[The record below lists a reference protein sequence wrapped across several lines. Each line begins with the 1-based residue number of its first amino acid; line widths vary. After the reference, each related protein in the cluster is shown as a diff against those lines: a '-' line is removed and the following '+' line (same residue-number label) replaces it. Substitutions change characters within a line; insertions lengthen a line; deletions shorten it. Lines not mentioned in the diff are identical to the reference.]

1 MKKEKRIFILGLVS
15 LVLVLG
21 MGPLSVQGNSV
32 ANIIYPS
39 GDMTGMED
47 AVNIQAAFDAVGSGT
62 VKLAKGVF
70 YLADSIVVSDFQ
82 GTLKGLGNGDTII
95 QVVAAVSPVFSF
107 NVGNHM
113 SLKIAKLTFNTES
126 TGVTAI
132 EIVGDSGPM
141 SGNLYIR
148 DCEFSNVE
156 VGIAT
161 YDHDSSRI
169 TITHNEFYDV
179 GQAIC
184 LMGPYDD
191 CDISISHNKIDVA
204 RHGVE
209 VYDVDESDVLIF
221 NNKMT
226 GIYDSE
232 DTFQTGSAIQ
242 VAQLSRFGAAGN
254 VAILLNEIQ
263 GYTRWEWGFDMVDVA
278 DYGPL
283 YTGQNG
289 NLKSVIAFNTIE
301 LDESLWGG
309 IGVIGGFSDSLIA
322 HNYVS
327 GSGCS
332 GIYVAFWSLWGL
344 ETQTGV
350 KIVLNDVTD
359 FIAVPVPGWIDPT
372 APIWLGP
379 GVYDS
384 LVVAKGDPSSVLD
397 VSGSNTIIFLGN

>member
-1 MKKEKRIFILGLVS
+1 MRKEKRFFVLGLIG

-21 MGPLSVQGNSV
+21 MGPLSVRGDGV
-32 ANIIYPS
+32 THTVYPS
-39 GDMTGMED
+39 GDKNGIMDVM
-47 AVNIQAAFDAVGSGT
+47 NIQAAFDAVGSGT

-70 YLADSIVVSDFQ
+70 YLADSIVVSDFR
-82 GTLKGLGNGDTII
+82 GTLKGLGNGDTLI
-95 QVVAAVSPVFSF
+95 QVVAAVSPIFSF
-107 NVGNHM
+107 NVGNHL
-113 SLKIAKLTFNTES
+113 SLKIAKLAVSTECA
-126 TGVTAI
+126 GVTAI
-132 EIVGDSGPM
+132 EIASDSGPM
-141 SGNLYIR
+141 SGDLCIR

-156 VGIAT
+156 IGVAT

-209 VYDVDESDVLIF
+209 VYDVDESDVQIF
-221 NNKMT
+221 SNKMT

-232 DTFQTGSAIQ
+232 DTYQTGSAIQ

-254 VAILLNEIQ
+254 VAILFNEIQ
-263 GYTRWEWGFDMVDVA
+263 GYTRWLWGYDMVDVA

-283 YTGQNG
+283 YTGQYG

-322 HNYVS
+322 HNSVS

-332 GIYVAFWSLWGL
+332 AIYVAFWSQWGL

-350 KIVLNDVTD
+350 KVVLNDVAD
-359 FIAVPVPGWIDPT
+359 FSAVPIPGWIDPT
-372 APIWLGP
+372 APIWLGS

>member
-1 MKKEKRIFILGLVS
+1 
-15 LVLVLG
+15 
-21 MGPLSVQGNSV
+21 
-32 ANIIYPS
+32 
-39 GDMTGMED
+39 
-47 AVNIQAAFDAVGSGT
+47 
-62 VKLAKGVF
+62 
-70 YLADSIVVSDFQ
+70 
-82 GTLKGLGNGDTII
+82 
-95 QVVAAVSPVFSF
+95 
-107 NVGNHM
+107 
-113 SLKIAKLTFNTES
+113 
-126 TGVTAI
+126 
-132 EIVGDSGPM
+132 
-141 SGNLYIR
+141 
-148 DCEFSNVE
+148 
-156 VGIAT
+156 
-161 YDHDSSRI
+161 
-169 TITHNEFYDV
+169 
-179 GQAIC
+179 
-184 LMGPYDD
+184 
-191 CDISISHNKIDVA
+191 
-204 RHGVE
+204 
-209 VYDVDESDVLIF
+209 
-221 NNKMT
+221 
-226 GIYDSE
+226 DSE